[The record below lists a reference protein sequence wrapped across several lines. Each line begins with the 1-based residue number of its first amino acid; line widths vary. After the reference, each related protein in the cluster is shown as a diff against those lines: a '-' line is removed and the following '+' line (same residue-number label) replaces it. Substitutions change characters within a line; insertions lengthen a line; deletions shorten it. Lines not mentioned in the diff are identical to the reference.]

1 MNLVKQGIGLQSIK
15 SFDGIIPKDFVQ
27 EFHTVD
33 DMLFLRI
40 FGYDQLLGMKAT
52 KKDKKSLSID
62 GFEVTRNFTVS
73 TKDQIHALKKIVLA
87 YTEESEQTE
96 TMQVDEEAKPQPK
109 VKKLPVIVFATDKS
123 IKLLSA
129 ATVPRFSLGETVY
142 SEQRCT
148 DDSQRFVSV
157 KFSDDSTKLL
167 VAQQG
172 GLLKHM
178 EISLSEDKHSATL
191 KEISSMKFTSE
202 VSSICVS
209 KTCDLELAY
218 VSLYEAP
225 YYSLNIINL
234 ANETMT
240 IVARMPISAVLELA
254 QMKKFC
260 QH

>member
-1 MNLVKQGIGLQSIK
+1 MVGGWNHQTHMNLVKQGIGLQSIK

-52 KKDKKSLSID
+52 KKDKKSLSVD
-62 GFEVTRNFTVS
+62 GFEVTRNFAVN
-73 TKDQIHALKKIVLA
+73 TKDQIHALKKIDLA
-87 YTEESEQTE
+87 YTEEGDQTE
-96 TMQVDEEAKPQPK
+96 AMQVDEEAKPQQK

-129 ATVPRFSLGETVY
+129 LKDATVPRFKLGETVY

-178 EISLSEDKHSATL
+178 EVCLSEDKQSATL
-191 KEISSMKFTSE
+191 KEIS
-202 VSSICVS
+202 
-209 KTCDLELAY
+209 
-218 VSLYEAP
+218 
-225 YYSLNIINL
+225 
-234 ANETMT
+234 
-240 IVARMPISAVLELA
+240 
-254 QMKKFC
+254 
-260 QH
+260 